1 MQTCTLAVDIG
12 ASSGRHIAGTVQNG
26 KITLQEVYR
35 FENGV
40 HRENGHLCWDI
51 DTLAKEVVNGLK
63 AAHDAGFAPATIG
76 IDTWAVDFVLLDADN
91 KRIGDAVAYR
101 DERTEGIREALEKEY
116 GLTFADHYARTGI
129 QYQPFNTVYQLMA
142 LKKEHPE
149 QLAAAKTFLMVPD
162 YLNYLLCGVPANE
175 YTNAST
181 TALVGADSR
190 DWDDAL
196 IEKLGLPRGIF
207 QPIKTAGTVLGHLTP
222 EMQKAVGFDAEVI
235 LPATHDT
242 GSAFLAVPA
251 RDEYAAYLSSGTWSL
266 LGVENAA
273 AITGPDSCA
282 ANFTN
287 EGGYEYRYRY
297 LKNIMGLWMIQSVR
311 RELGEKTGIRPSFPE
326 LIAAAKEAA
335 DFPSCRRPR
344 HRALAQPMVSPSGRR
359 WVRMTKLSCSRTNAQ
374 NSALVIGLFRL
385 PRSLLPLELLEQVE
399 HVRAVFERIV
409 EREDELRR
417 VAQLQPAA
425 ELAPQPAARRLQP
438 ADRILRPCLLEH
450 ADIDFTVAQIRRGIH
465 ARDGDHGLHP
475 RVLERADQLRQL
487 PLDLLIDPA
496 DSIGSHRPSL
506 QKPGR
511 SAPCGAD
518 HAIVTP

>member
-12 ASSGRHIAGTVQNG
+12 ASSGRHIVGTVQNG

-116 GLTFADHYARTGI
+116 GLTFAEHYARTGI

-222 EMQKAVGFDAEVI
+222 EIQKAVGFDAEVI

-297 LKNIMGLWMIQSVR
+297 LKNIMGLWLLQRVLKEQNVSD
-311 RELGEKTGIRPSFPE
+311 LQG
-326 LIAAAKEAA
+326 LIARTAALPACRFIIDCNDDRFINPASMSAEIQAA
-335 DFPSCRRPR
+335 CRD
-344 HRALAQPMVSPSGRR
+344 AGQPVPES
-359 WVRMTKLSCSRTNAQ
+359 
-374 NSALVIGLFRL
+374 
-385 PRSLLPLELLEQVE
+385 
-399 HVRAVFERIV
+399 
-409 EREDELRR
+409 D
-417 VAQLQPAA
+417 A
-425 ELAPQPAARRLQP
+425 ELARCIFDSLALLYARVLNELAALRGHPFSQLHIVGGGCQNTLLNQLC
-438 ADRILRPCLLEH
+438 ADACGIAVVAGPIEASTLGNIGIQLMTLDELANVDEFRQVVRGNAALTT
-450 ADIDFTVAQIRRGIH
+450 FTPNPDSEIARFVAQFQPQQTKELC
-465 ARDGDHGLHP
+465 A
-475 RVLERADQLRQL
+475 
-487 PLDLLIDPA
+487 
-496 DSIGSHRPSL
+496 
-506 QKPGR
+506 
-511 SAPCGAD
+511 
-518 HAIVTP
+518 

>member
-26 KITLQEVYR
+26 KISRQEGYR

-162 YLNYLLCGVPANE
+162 YLNYLLCGVPAKE

-222 EMQKAVGFDAEVI
+222 EIQKAVGFDAEVI

-273 AITGPDSCA
+273 AITGPHSCA
-282 ANFTN
+282 ANVTN

-297 LKNIMGLWMIQSVR
+297 LKNIMGLWLIQ
-311 RELGEKTGIRPSFPE
+311 E
-326 LIAAAKEAA
+326 
-335 DFPSCRRPR
+335 CRRDWQK
-344 HRALAQPMVSPSGRR
+344 AGQS
-359 WVRMTKLSCSRTNAQ
+359 LSWNDIVEEAKKAEPLRPIIDPDYGEFMQCVY
-374 NSALVIGLFRL
+374 NSLTQDYR
-385 PRSLLPLELLEQVE
+385 
-399 HVRAVFERIV
+399 RAVETLQSLTGKTYTSLNIV
-409 EREDELRR
+409 GGGSQDGYLNQQTANATGLTVFAGPTEGTALGNLMVQFIHSGDFADLAEAR
-417 VAQLQPAA
+417 AA
-425 ELAPQPAARRLQP
+425 
-438 ADRILRPCLLEH
+438 
-450 ADIDFTVAQIRRGIH
+450 IRRSFEIKEYQ
-465 ARDGDHGLHP
+465 P
-475 RVLERADQLRQL
+475 E
-487 PLDLLIDPA
+487 
-496 DSIGSHRPSL
+496 
-506 QKPGR
+506 
-511 SAPCGAD
+511 
-518 HAIVTP
+518 

>member
-101 DERTEGIREALEKEY
+101 DERTEGIREVLEKEY

-222 EMQKAVGFDAEVI
+222 RSFC
-235 LPATHDT
+235 PRPTT
-242 GSAFLAVPA
+242 PA
-251 RDEYAAYLSSGTWSL
+251 RRSS
-266 LGVENAA
+266 
-273 AITGPDSCA
+273 PC
-282 ANFTN
+282 
-287 EGGYEYRYRY
+287 
-297 LKNIMGLWMIQSVR
+297 
-311 RELGEKTGIRPSFPE
+311 
-326 LIAAAKEAA
+326 
-335 DFPSCRRPR
+335 PR
-344 HRALAQPMVSPSGRR
+344 GMS
-359 WVRMTKLSCSRTNAQ
+359 T
-374 NSALVIGLFRL
+374 
-385 PRSLLPLELLEQVE
+385 PLTC
-399 HVRAVFERIV
+399 
-409 EREDELRR
+409 
-417 VAQLQPAA
+417 PAA
-425 ELAPQPAARRLQP
+425 HGACWAWKTQQPSPARTAAPPTLRTRAAMNT
-438 ADRILRPCLLEH
+438 A
-450 ADIDFTVAQIRRGIH
+450 TV
-465 ARDGDHGLHP
+465 
-475 RVLERADQLRQL
+475 
-487 PLDLLIDPA
+487 
-496 DSIGSHRPSL
+496 
-506 QKPGR
+506 
-511 SAPCGAD
+511 
-518 HAIVTP
+518 T

>member
-311 RELGEKTGIRPSFPE
+311 RELGEQTGTRPSFPE
-326 LIAAAKEAA
+326 LIASAQEASSFA
-335 DFPSCRRPR
+335 GI
-344 HRALAQPMVSPSGRR
+344 VSTGDDR
-359 WVRMTKLSCSRTNAQ
+359 
-374 NSALVIGLFRL
+374 F
-385 PRSLLPLELLEQVE
+385 
-399 HVRAVFERIV
+399 
-409 EREDELRR
+409 
-417 VAQLQPAA
+417 
-425 ELAPQPAARRLQP
+425 LAP
-438 ADRILRPCLLEH
+438 DSM
-450 ADIDFTVAQIRRGIH
+450 IDEIRRACFETGQDVPQTVGQLMRCVYVSLSSCYAESIAEMASLTGRTYTSINIVGGGCQDAYLNELTTRACGIPVF
-465 ARDGDHGLHP
+465 AGPVEGTSLGNLAVQMIADGAFPDLQSVRD
-475 RVLERADQLRQL
+475 
-487 PLDLLIDPA
+487 
-496 DSIGSHRPSL
+496 
-506 QKPGR
+506 
-511 SAPCGAD
+511 
-518 HAIVTP
+518 AIATSFDVKRFE